1 MSFHKIKEEI
11 CDEIRFALSKVD
23 EREVEVFIDNLLGA
37 KKLFFIGVGRVMLM
51 TKAFAKR
58 LKHLGFDA
66 YVVGETTVPAIQY
79 GDLLIATSG
88 SGETLTTINVSR
100 LAKEHQARVALI
112 TSSLDSTLKR
122 ISDVSIR
129 IPCPTK
135 LHLSDE
141 IPSKQPMTSLFEQSI
156 LIFYDCI
163 SMIIQEKLNI
173 SEEEL
178 WEIHTNLE

>member
-1 MSFHKIKEEI
+1 MSFQKIQEEI

-23 EREVEVFIDNLLGA
+23 EKEVEIFIDNLLDA

-58 LKHLGFDA
+58 LKHLGFDS
-66 YVVGETTVPAIQY
+66 YVVGETTVPAIQR
-79 GDLLIATSG
+79 GDLLVAASG
-88 SGETLTTINVSR
+88 SGETLTTINVAR
-100 LAKEHQARVALI
+100 LAKERQARIILV

-122 ISDVSIR
+122 ISDVSVR
-129 IPCPTK
+129 VPCPTK

-141 IPSKQPMTSLFEQSI
+141 IQSKQPMTNLFEQSI
-156 LIFYDCI
+156 LIFYDCVSI
-163 SMIIQEKLNI
+163 IIQKKVNI

-178 WEIHTNLE
+178 WKIHTNLE